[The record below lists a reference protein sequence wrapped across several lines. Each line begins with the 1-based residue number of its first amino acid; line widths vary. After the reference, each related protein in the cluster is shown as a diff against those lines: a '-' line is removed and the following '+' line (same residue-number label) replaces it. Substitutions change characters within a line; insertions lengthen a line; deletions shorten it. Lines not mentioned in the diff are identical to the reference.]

1 MKNSMHKLILI
12 TGGARSGKSRYA
24 QKRAEE
30 TAGSKCFLATCP
42 PIDPEM
48 DERIINHKK
57 DRLGKG
63 WDTVEEQLDIAG
75 VIKRLEHSVVL
86 VDCLTLWVN
95 NILYSHEIKKE
106 ICGEQEIVRRC
117 EQLIEAVT
125 DSDACV
131 ILVTNEVG
139 MSIVP
144 DNASAR
150 LFRDLV
156 GRCNQ
161 VLAAAADEVI
171 LVSCGIPLKMK

>member
-1 MKNSMHKLILI
+1 MHKLILV

-30 TAGSKCFLATCP
+30 MVGSKCFLATCP

-48 DERIINHKK
+48 DERIVNHKK

-75 VIKRLEHSVVL
+75 TLKRLEYSVVL

-95 NILYSHEIKKE
+95 NILYSYEKKQE
-106 ICGEQEIVRRC
+106 ICGEQEITRRC

-125 DSDACV
+125 ESDARV

-144 DNASAR
+144 NNASAR

-161 VLAAAADEVI
+161 VIAAAADEVI
-171 LVSCGIPLKMK
+171 LVSCGIPLQIK